1 MASQSLRPNIS
12 RVIYNA
18 VLFDPK
24 NRHVTSLNA
33 DSLQESV
40 KRLFTLLKARQVDFL
55 LVGGIAV
62 LSYVEGRNTG
72 DLELIIAVPALKKL
86 P

>member
-24 NRHVTSLNA
+24 NREVTPKDA

-55 LVGGIAV
+55 LVG
-62 LSYVEGRNTG
+62 
-72 DLELIIAVPALKKL
+72 
-86 P
+86 